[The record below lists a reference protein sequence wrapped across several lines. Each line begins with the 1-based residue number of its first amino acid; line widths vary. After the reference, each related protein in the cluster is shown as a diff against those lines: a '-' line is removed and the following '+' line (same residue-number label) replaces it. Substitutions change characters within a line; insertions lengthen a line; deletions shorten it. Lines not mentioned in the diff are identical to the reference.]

1 MFRLF
6 PKPLLSSVRGIF
18 RDSCNVN
25 VSWQF
30 QCGEEKNPDGL
41 WCKQSWKA
49 SGEEVIA
56 CISLQNLSPYRIVV
70 KKIKFHSNEERAQ
83 ICCEEINTEL
93 RPTNS
98 LPENCRAFGRVQVA
112 VKVGEVA
119 DHITSK
125 LVCWCESVTCLTVV
139 YEIHRG
145 KTTETQ
151 LPLPLTRKRVL
162 TESENELEKDS
173 KKKVSKKEFTA
184 EKRRN

>member
-6 PKPLLSSVRGIF
+6 PKPLLSSVGGIF
-18 RDSCNVN
+18 RDSCNVY

-30 QCGEEKNPDGL
+30 QCGEEKNPDG
-41 WCKQSWKA
+41 
-49 SGEEVIA
+49 
-56 CISLQNLSPYRIVV
+56 RIVV

-119 DHITSK
+119 DHITI
-125 LVCWCESVTCLTVV
+125 V

>member
-119 DHITSK
+119 DHITI
-125 LVCWCESVTCLTVV
+125 V